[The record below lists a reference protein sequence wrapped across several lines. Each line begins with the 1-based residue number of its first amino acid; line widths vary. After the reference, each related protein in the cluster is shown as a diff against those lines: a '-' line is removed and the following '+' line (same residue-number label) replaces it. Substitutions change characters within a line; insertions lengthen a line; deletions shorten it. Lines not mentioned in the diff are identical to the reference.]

1 MWFSLL
7 RNVGPIL
14 VFKSESEWVEKYRL
28 TPLTPSRLG
37 VDFLVES
44 TQKGNFWQFLEL
56 IYLIIALILNSANDF
71 SILVNSKL
79 VL

>member
-1 MWFSLL
+1 MSK
-7 RNVGPIL
+7 L
-14 VFKSESEWVEKYRL
+14 VFKSESEWVEWVEKYR
-28 TPLTPSRLG
+28 LTPSRLG

-71 SILVNSKL
+71 IILVNSKL